1 MENISLGFKRS
12 YIHDNTYHKLI
23 HFEEHIKSKRK
34 VKTKLF
40 VCLVY
45 LKYSNQK
52 KRWLKEKVKESP
64 YPEYAEWNKLVDI
77 EKKFAYKILCRAKQL
92 KEGK

>member
-1 MENISLGFKRS
+1 MENISSGFKRS
-12 YIHDNTYHKLI
+12 YVRDETKYFLNK
-23 HFEEHIKSKRK
+23 FEEHLRSRRK

-40 VCLVY
+40 VCLAY
-45 LKYSNQK
+45 LRASNYK

-64 YPEYAEWNKLVDI
+64 YPEYAEWNKLLDI

>member
-23 HFEEHIKSKRK
+23 HFEEHLKSKRK

-77 EKKFAYKILCRAKQL
+77 EKKFAYKILDKVKQI
-92 KEGK
+92 KEGR